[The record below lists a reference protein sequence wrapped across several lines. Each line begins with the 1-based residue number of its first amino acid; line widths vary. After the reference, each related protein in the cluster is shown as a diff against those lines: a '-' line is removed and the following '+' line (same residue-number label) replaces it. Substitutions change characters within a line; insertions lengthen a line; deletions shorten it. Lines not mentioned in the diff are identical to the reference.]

1 MPAKIEELGQND
13 PSQNVV
19 GQDVNHNLVLEQ
31 MDIKDLDIEKLKNQ
45 RDILEAD
52 INNKNDIEH
61 QLREENQR
69 LKDKD
74 NRWYKKLQI
83 EMEQNAEDMK
93 SLNNQIFQLQE
104 EN

>member
-93 SLNNQIFQLQE
+93 SLNDQIFQLQE

>member
-83 EMEQNAEDMK
+83 EMEQNAEQ
-93 SLNNQIFQLQE
+93 NGEQNG
-104 EN
+104 

>member
-1 MPAKIEELGQND
+1 ME
-13 PSQNVV
+13 
-19 GQDVNHNLVLEQ
+19 
-31 MDIKDLDIEKLKNQ
+31 IEKLKNQ

-52 INNKNDIEH
+52 INNKNDIEN

-93 SLNNQIFQLQE
+93 SLNNQIF
-104 EN
+104 

>member
-74 NRWYKKLQI
+74 SRWYKKLQI

>member
-74 NRWYKKLQI
+74 SRWYKKLQI

-93 SLNNQIFQLQE
+93 SLNNQILQLQE

>member
-93 SLNNQIFQLQE
+93 SLNNQILQLQE